1 MKGTFYQILNR
12 MSKGSVKGSVNECGD
27 EFTLPP
33 LKKRHE
39 RKSFASDT
47 LKLINSRLQYY
58 RRVLSQPLPTTET
71 KLRKRQ
77 IIQAKYEHNMKVRK
91 LLTRAAANRYI

>member
-1 MKGTFYQILNR
+1 MKVIFYQILNSMNR
-12 MSKGSVKGSVNECGD
+12 SVNGSVNESGD

-39 RKSFASDT
+39 RKSFATNT

-58 RRVLSQPLPTTET
+58 RRVLSQPEPTDEK
-71 KLRKRQ
+71 KLSKRQ
-77 IIQAKYEHNMKVRK
+77 IIKAKNEHNMKVRK
-91 LLTRAAANRYI
+91 LLTRAVANRYI